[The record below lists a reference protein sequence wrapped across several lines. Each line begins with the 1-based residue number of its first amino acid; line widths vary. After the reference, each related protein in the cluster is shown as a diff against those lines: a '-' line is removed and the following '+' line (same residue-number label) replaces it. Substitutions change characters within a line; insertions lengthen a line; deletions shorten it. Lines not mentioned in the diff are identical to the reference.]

1 MLRKTNERYVEDQ
14 ANRYPNL
21 SRADFIRYERMEMW
35 GVLGLSLAFY
45 GVVVT
50 FLWFFSSPEFAQG
63 AGSAYAG
70 YLIAQVLTHLGR
82 IAAFKRLMPKER
94 F

>member
-14 ANRYPNL
+14 VRRYPHLNR
-21 SRADFIRYERMEMW
+21 SEMIRYERMEMW
-35 GVLGLSLAFY
+35 GVLGISLAFY
-45 GVVVT
+45 GLVVT
-50 FLWFFSSPEFAQG
+50 LLWFLGDPDFAQG

-82 IAAFKRLMPKER
+82 IAAFKRLMPEDY
-94 F
+94 